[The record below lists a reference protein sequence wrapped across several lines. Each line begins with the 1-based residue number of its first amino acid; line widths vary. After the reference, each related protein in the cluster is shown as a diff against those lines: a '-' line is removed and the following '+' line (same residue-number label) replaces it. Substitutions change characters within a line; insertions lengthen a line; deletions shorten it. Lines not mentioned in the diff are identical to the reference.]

1 MTNLEISRAYI
12 GNEEVDKI
20 YLGNTQIY
28 PTGPAPVDYRSMPL
42 TIEALSAG
50 TLQLTN
56 NTSQTDIYYNLNDGG
71 WQLIGTDNMSFN
83 VDAGDIIQFGATE
96 AVNLQQYSA
105 GRSLFSGNTLAFKVY
120 GNIESLEYGYGDF
133 TNRDTSVY
141 LESAFTYCFRSCSGL
156 TDASNL
162 VLPATTLANSCYER
176 MFRDCTSL
184 TSAPELPGTTLSW
197 LVDRCYAFMFQNC
210 TSLTQAPELP
220 ATELASHCYYGMFYG
235 CTNLTSAP
243 ELPAETLTDYCYY
256 SMFKGCTSLISVPEL
271 PATKLEYYCYFGMFS
286 GCTNLNYIK
295 CLATDI
301 PATNCTNNW
310 VNGVAASGTFV
321 KAPSMTG
328 WTTGASGIPTNWT
341 VEDAS

>member
-162 VLPATTLANSCYER
+162 VLPATTLANSCYYG
-176 MFRDCTSL
+176 MFNGCTSL
-184 TSAPELPGTTLSW
+184 TT
-197 LVDRCYAFMFQNC
+197 
-210 TSLTQAPELP
+210 APELP
-220 ATELASHCYYGMFYG
+220 ATTLADYCYYAMFENCSGLLIATSKLPATTLAGYCYTNMFRN
-235 CTNLTSAP
+235 CTNLTIAP
-243 ELPAETLTDYCYY
+243 ELPATTLVNHCY
-256 SMFKGCTSLISVPEL
+256 
-271 PATKLEYYCYFGMFS
+271 
-286 GCTNLNYIK
+286 
-295 CLATDI
+295 D
-301 PATNCTNNW
+301 
-310 VNGVAASGTFV
+310 
-321 KAPSMTG
+321 
-328 WTTGASGIPTNWT
+328 
-341 VEDAS
+341 